1 MGVPLV
7 QIDTFQYHPSGG
19 VYPEQLVGALV
30 TEGIRSEG
38 GHLVNAKGERF
49 VNELDTRDVVSSS
62 IIKECE
68 EGRGVRTPA
77 GRLGVWLD
85 TPLLD
90 VEHGT
95 GTLDKHFPA
104 MVRQYERYQ
113 VDIRKD
119 PVLIYPTLH
128 YQNGGV
134 KIDVKGETPAHNLFV
149 AGEASG
155 GLHGRNRLMGNSLL
169 DLMVFGKR
177 AGQTAAERAKSSQT
191 SSCVI
196 RADLTHGVASLYATS
211 LEVNI
216 SLLCKEGLKE
226 VETSILAKLSKTQ
239 RTIMNIH
246 EFQAKQL
253 FAQFGIPVPKGK
265 EIKNARAA
273 EKWAAALET
282 SVYVVKAQIH
292 AGGRGKAGGVKLT
305 KNREEV
311 PGLAQELIGKTL
323 VTHQTGPK
331 GRKVRRLLIEEGAGI
346 EKELYLSL
354 LVDRDSGFP
363 TFIASTEGGMEI
375 EEVAEHT
382 PEKVL
387 KESIDPAVGFQGYN
401 GRNLAFGLGLPD
413 LEPAVVKPFQQM
425 LDNLYRLFMEKNASL
440 VEINPLVITT
450 DKRLIAL
457 DGKVSFDDNSL
468 YKHPDVQKFRDLH
481 EEEPLEIE
489 AGKNNLNYV
498 KLDGDIGCMVN
509 GAGLAMATMDVIKLA
524 GSEPANFLDV
534 GGGATKETVAAGF
547 RILLKDKKVKGVFI
561 NIFGGIVRCERI
573 AHGVIDAAKEVG
585 IKLPV
590 VVRLQGTNAEEGRKL
605 LAESGLKVEG
615 VADLWEAAQR
625 IVALRKKK
633 K

>member
-1 MGVPLV
+1 
-7 QIDTFQYHPSGG
+7 
-19 VYPEQLVGALV
+19 
-30 TEGIRSEG
+30 
-38 GHLVNAKGERF
+38 
-49 VNELDTRDVVSSS
+49 
-62 IIKECE
+62 
-68 EGRGVRTPA
+68 
-77 GRLGVWLD
+77 
-85 TPLLD
+85 
-90 VEHGT
+90 
-95 GTLDKHFPA
+95 
-104 MVRQYERYQ
+104 
-113 VDIRKD
+113 
-119 PVLIYPTLH
+119 
-128 YQNGGV
+128 
-134 KIDVKGETPAHNLFV
+134 
-149 AGEASG
+149 
-155 GLHGRNRLMGNSLL
+155 
-169 DLMVFGKR
+169 
-177 AGQTAAERAKSSQT
+177 
-191 SSCVI
+191 
-196 RADLTHGVASLYATS
+196 
-211 LEVNI
+211 
-216 SLLCKEGLKE
+216 
-226 VETSILAKLSKTQ
+226 
-239 RTIMNIH
+239 MNIH

-265 EIKNARAA
+265 ECKTPRAA

-282 SVYVVKAQIH
+282 PVYVVKAQIH

-311 PGLAQELIGKTL
+311 PVIAKELIGKTL

-354 LVDRDSGFP
+354 LVDRYTGWP
-363 TFIASTEGGMEI
+363 TFIASTEGGMDI

-401 GRNLAFGLGLPD
+401 GRNLAFGLGLST
-413 LEPAVVKPFQQM
+413 LEPAVVKPFLQM
-425 LDNLYRLFMEKNASL
+425 LENLYRLFMEKNASL

-450 DKRLIAL
+450 DKRLVAL
-457 DGKVSFDDNSL
+457 DGKMTFDDNAL
-468 YKHPDVQKFRDLH
+468 FKHADVSAFRDLH

-489 AGKNNLNYV
+489 AGKHNLNYV

-605 LAESGLKVEG
+605 LAESGLQVEG
-615 VADLWEAAQR
+615 IADLWEAAQR

-633 K
+633 

>member
-1 MGVPLV
+1 
-7 QIDTFQYHPSGG
+7 
-19 VYPEQLVGALV
+19 
-30 TEGIRSEG
+30 
-38 GHLVNAKGERF
+38 
-49 VNELDTRDVVSSS
+49 
-62 IIKECE
+62 
-68 EGRGVRTPA
+68 
-77 GRLGVWLD
+77 
-85 TPLLD
+85 
-90 VEHGT
+90 
-95 GTLDKHFPA
+95 
-104 MVRQYERYQ
+104 
-113 VDIRKD
+113 
-119 PVLIYPTLH
+119 
-128 YQNGGV
+128 
-134 KIDVKGETPAHNLFV
+134 
-149 AGEASG
+149 
-155 GLHGRNRLMGNSLL
+155 
-169 DLMVFGKR
+169 
-177 AGQTAAERAKSSQT
+177 
-191 SSCVI
+191 
-196 RADLTHGVASLYATS
+196 
-211 LEVNI
+211 
-216 SLLCKEGLKE
+216 
-226 VETSILAKLSKTQ
+226 
-239 RTIMNIH
+239 MNIH

-253 FAQFGIPVPKGK
+253 FAQFGILVPKGK
-265 EIKNARAA
+265 EIKNVRAA
-273 EKWAAALET
+273 EKWAAALDT
-282 SVYVVKAQIH
+282 PVYVVKAQIH

-311 PGLAQELIGKTL
+311 PSLAQEILGKTL

-346 EKELYLSL
+346 AKELYLSL

-363 TFIASTEGGMEI
+363 TFIASTEGGMDI

-401 GRNLAFGLGLPD
+401 GRNLAFALGLPD
-413 LEPAVVKPFQQM
+413 LEPTVVKPFLQM

-450 DKRLIAL
+450 DKQLIAL
-457 DGKVSFDDNSL
+457 DGKVSIDDSAL
-468 YKHPDVQKFRDLH
+468 YKHPDIQKFRDLH

-489 AGKNNLNYV
+489 AGKHNLNYV

-573 AHGVIDAAKEVG
+573 AHGVIEAAKEVD